1 MGGIAAEGGEP
12 MNDLP
17 REERV
22 GTAWPQHPVIYEIN
36 TWVWLQEL
44 SGEYGR
50 QIALGSVPAEVWD
63 GLGSLGVDAV
73 WLMGVWER
81 SPLGIRIASDD
92 PKLHNEFVSVL
103 PDLRDED
110 VVGSPYCIRDYRVD
124 PRLGGS
130 TGLAQARAAL
140 AARGLRLVLDF
151 VPNHVALDHPWLR
164 EHPEFFIRG
173 TREDLARDPSSFYEV
188 DGQVIARGRDPYF
201 PAWPDVAQ
209 LNAFHPGLRHAAIDT
224 VSTIASQCDA
234 MRCDMAMLMMNDVFA
249 RTWGERAGARPQTEY
264 WQGVIGA
271 TRGRY
276 PDARF
281 IAEAYW
287 DLEWSLQQLGF
298 DYCYDK
304 RLYDRLVEDDAD
316 GVRAHLR
323 AGIDYQQRLVRFIEN
338 HDEPRAATALAP
350 KPHERA
356 AAVVA
361 ITLPGAAL
369 LHEGQFEGY
378 RVRLPVFLRRHPP
391 EAEDADLRAFY
402 SRLLQA
408 QKAHGGLQGEWALC
422 DATGWPDNPSAR
434 NLLAWSWRNGHV
446 RSLVIVNYADS
457 ASQGRVHLTWDDL
470 ASGQWKLTDLLHS
483 VSYDRNGGELQAQGL
498 FVDLKPWDFHYLAF
512 EKSVA

>member
-1 MGGIAAEGGEP
+1 
-12 MNDLP
+12 MNDQP
-17 REERV
+17 HEKRV

-44 SGEYGR
+44 NAAYGR
-50 QIALGSVPAEVWD
+50 NLTLGSVPVEVWD
-63 GLGSLGVDAV
+63 ELASLGIDAV

-81 SPLGIRIASDD
+81 SPLGIRIANAD
-92 PKLHNEFVSVL
+92 PRLHDEFARVL

-124 PRLGGS
+124 PRLGGPN
-130 TGLAQARAAL
+130 GLAQARAAL

-173 TREDLARDPSSFYEV
+173 TREDLARDPASFYEV

-209 LNAFHPGLRHAAIDT
+209 LNAFDPGLRRAATET
-224 VSTIASQCDA
+224 VSAIAAQCDA
-234 MRCDMAMLMMNDVFA
+234 MRCDMAMLMMNDVFT
-249 RTWGERAGARPQTEY
+249 RTWGERAGPRSSTEY
-264 WQGVIGA
+264 WQEVIGA
-271 TRGRY
+271 ARARQ
-276 PDARF
+276 PDVRF

-287 DLEWSLQQLGF
+287 DLEWALQQLGF

-304 RLYDRLVEDDAD
+304 RLYDRLVENDAD
-316 GVRAHLR
+316 AVRGHLH

-350 KPHERA
+350 EPHERA

-361 ITLPGAAL
+361 TTLPGAAL
-369 LHEGQFEGY
+369 LHEGQLEGY

-391 EAEDADLRAFY
+391 EAEDADLRSFY
-402 SRLLQA
+402 RRLLQA

-422 DATGWPDNPSAR
+422 DATGWPDNPSAN
-434 NLLAWSWRNGHV
+434 NLLAWSWRNGHD
-446 RSLVIVNYADS
+446 RSLVVVNYA
-457 ASQGRVHLTWDDL
+457 ATPSQGRVRVSWNDVATGSW
-470 ASGQWKLTDLLHS
+470 QLTDLLNGAR
-483 VSYDRNGGELQAQGL
+483 YERDGGEMQAQGL

-512 EKSVA
+512 EKSTA